1 MVHHNGAMNAWT
13 PEATNAFVARLE
25 SAERQIY
32 PLAMVDTDR
41 YERAVTL
48 IGLLARH
55 LDGSGD
61 SAEDLELLRP
71 KALTRLRGIASEQAI
86 ILADLDVEAVVDAA
100 LAQRYRVLRAD
111 SAGQT
116 SDRAI
121 EEARAAGETWASLE
135 SPDVSTLGF
144 AAIQRWVDMHLETGV
159 RLVRTISPDALTGHA
174 RFRIELLPEESADS
188 SMVID
193 CESRQEWLDEAA
205 ALRQSLDGHSG

>member
-71 KALTRLRGIASEQAI
+71 KALTRLRGIASEQA
-86 ILADLDVEAVVDAA
+86 DAA
-100 LAQRYRVLRAD
+100 AFEGKRFGTPHSFFIA
-111 SAGQT
+111 
-116 SDRAI
+116 
-121 EEARAAGETWASLE
+121 
-135 SPDVSTLGF
+135 
-144 AAIQRWVDMHLETGV
+144 V
-159 RLVRTISPDALTGHA
+159 REPS
-174 RFRIELLPEESADS
+174 
-188 SMVID
+188 
-193 CESRQEWLDEAA
+193 A
-205 ALRQSLDGHSG
+205 ALSSRVQASKASWFTSISASISLMRFFSVASFTRASRSSSARLSSCVLC

>member
-1 MVHHNGAMNAWT
+1 MVHHNGRMNAWT
-13 PEATNAFVARLE
+13 PEATSAFVARLE

-41 YERAVTL
+41 YERSVTL
-48 IGLLARH
+48 IGHLSRH

-86 ILADLDVEAVVDAA
+86 VLADLDEGAVVDAA

-111 SAGQT
+111 AAIHS
-116 SDRAI
+116 SDRAV
-121 EEARAAGETWASLE
+121 EEARVAGETWAALE
-135 SPDVSTLGF
+135 APDVSTIGF
-144 AAIQRWVDMHLETGV
+144 AAVQRWVDMHLETGV

-174 RFRIELLPEESADS
+174 RFRIELLHEGPTDS

-193 CESRQEWLDEAA
+193 CDNRQEWLDEAA
-205 ALRQSLDGHSG
+205 ALRQALDGK

>member
-1 MVHHNGAMNAWT
+1 MVHHNRCMNAWT
-13 PEATNAFVARLE
+13 PEATSAFVARLE
-25 SAERQIY
+25 SAERQVY

-41 YERAVTL
+41 YERSVTL
-48 IGLLARH
+48 IGHLSRH

-86 ILADLDVEAVVDAA
+86 VLADLDEGAVVDAA
-100 LAQRYRVLRAD
+100 LAQRYRVIRAD
-111 SAGQT
+111 AAVHS

-121 EEARAAGETWASLE
+121 EEARAAGETWAALE
-135 SPDVSTLGF
+135 APDVSTLGF
-144 AAIQRWVDMHLETGV
+144 AAMQRWVDMHIETGV

-174 RFRIELLPEESADS
+174 RFRIELLHEGPGHS

-193 CESRQEWLDEAA
+193 CDNRQEWLDEAA
-205 ALRQSLDGHSG
+205 ALRQALDGQ

>member
-25 SAERQIY
+25 SAERQVY

-41 YERAVTL
+41 YERSVTL
-48 IGLLARH
+48 IGHLSRH

-86 ILADLDVEAVVDAA
+86 VLADLDEGAVVDAA
-100 LAQRYRVLRAD
+100 LAQRYRVIRAD
-111 SAGQT
+111 AAVHS

-121 EEARAAGETWASLE
+121 EEARAAGETWAALE
-135 SPDVSTLGF
+135 APDVSTLGF
-144 AAIQRWVDMHLETGV
+144 AAMQRWVDMHIETGV

-174 RFRIELLPEESADS
+174 RFRIELLHEGPGHS

-193 CESRQEWLDEAA
+193 CDNRQEWLDEAA
-205 ALRQSLDGHSG
+205 ALRQALDGQ

>member
-1 MVHHNGAMNAWT
+1 MVHHNGRMNAWT
-13 PEATNAFVARLE
+13 PEATSAFVARLE
-25 SAERQIY
+25 SAEHQIY

-41 YERAVTL
+41 YERSVTL
-48 IGLLARH
+48 IGHLSRH

-86 ILADLDVEAVVDAA
+86 VLADLDEGAVVDAA

-111 SAGQT
+111 AAIHS
-116 SDRAI
+116 SDRAV
-121 EEARAAGETWASLE
+121 EEARAAGETWAALE
-135 SPDVSTLGF
+135 APDVSTLGF
-144 AAIQRWVDMHLETGV
+144 AAVQRWVDMHLETGV

-174 RFRIELLPEESADS
+174 RFRIELLHEGPADS

-193 CESRQEWLDEAA
+193 CDNRQEWLDEAA
-205 ALRQSLDGHSG
+205 ALRRALDGK

>member
-1 MVHHNGAMNAWT
+1 MVHHNGRMNAWT
-13 PEATNAFVARLE
+13 PEATSAFVARLE

-41 YERAVTL
+41 YERSVTL
-48 IGLLARH
+48 IGHLSRH

-86 ILADLDVEAVVDAA
+86 VLADLDEGAVVDAA

-111 SAGQT
+111 AAIHS
-116 SDRAI
+116 SDRAV
-121 EEARAAGETWASLE
+121 EEARAAGETWAALE
-135 SPDVSTLGF
+135 APDVSTIGF
-144 AAIQRWVDMHLETGV
+144 AAVQRWVDMHLETGV

-174 RFRIELLPEESADS
+174 RFRIELLHEGPADS

-193 CESRQEWLDEAA
+193 CDNRQEWLDEAA
-205 ALRQSLDGHSG
+205 ALRQALDGK

>member
-1 MVHHNGAMNAWT
+1 MNAWT
-13 PEATNAFVARLE
+13 PEATSAFVARLE

-32 PLAMVDTDR
+32 PLAMFDTDR

-48 IGLLARH
+48 IGLLSRH

-61 SAEDLELLRP
+61 SAEDLELLRL

-86 ILADLDVEAVVDAA
+86 VLADLDEDAVVDAA
-100 LAQRYRVLRAD
+100 LAQRYRVLRAN
-111 SAGQT
+111 SAIHA

-121 EEARAAGETWASLE
+121 EEARAAGETWAALE
-135 SPDVSTLGF
+135 APDASTLGF
-144 AAIQRWVDMHLETGV
+144 AAVQRWVDMHLETGI

-174 RFRIELLPEESADS
+174 RFRIELLPEESVDS

-193 CESRQEWLDEAA
+193 CDSRQEWLDEAA
-205 ALRQSLDGHSG
+205 ALRDSLDGHSG

>member
-1 MVHHNGAMNAWT
+1 MVHHNGRLNAWT
-13 PEATNAFVARLE
+13 PEATSAFVARLE

-41 YERAVTL
+41 YERSVTL
-48 IGLLARH
+48 IGHLSRH

-86 ILADLDVEAVVDAA
+86 VLADLDEGAVVDAA

-111 SAGQT
+111 AAIHS
-116 SDRAI
+116 SDRAV
-121 EEARAAGETWASLE
+121 EEARAAGETWAALE
-135 SPDVSTLGF
+135 APDVSTLGF
-144 AAIQRWVDMHLETGV
+144 ATVQRWVDMHLETGV

-174 RFRIELLPEESADS
+174 RFRIELLHEGPTDS

-193 CESRQEWLDEAA
+193 CDNRQEWLDEAA
-205 ALRQSLDGHSG
+205 ALRQALDGK

>member
-1 MVHHNGAMNAWT
+1 MNAWT
-13 PEATNAFVARLE
+13 PEATSAFVARLE
-25 SAERQIY
+25 SAEHQIY

-41 YERAVTL
+41 YERSVTL
-48 IGLLARH
+48 IGHLSRH

-86 ILADLDVEAVVDAA
+86 VLADLDEGAVVDAA

-111 SAGQT
+111 AAIHS
-116 SDRAI
+116 SDRAV
-121 EEARAAGETWASLE
+121 EEARAAGETWAALE
-135 SPDVSTLGF
+135 APDVSTLGF
-144 AAIQRWVDMHLETGV
+144 AAVQRWVDMHLETGV

-174 RFRIELLPEESADS
+174 RFRIELLHEGPADS

-193 CESRQEWLDEAA
+193 CDNRQEWLDEAA
-205 ALRQSLDGHSG
+205 ALRRALDGK

>member
-1 MVHHNGAMNAWT
+1 MVHHNGRMNAWT
-13 PEATNAFVARLE
+13 PEATSAFVARLE

-41 YERAVTL
+41 YERSVTL
-48 IGLLARH
+48 IGHLSRH

-86 ILADLDVEAVVDAA
+86 VLADLDEGAVVDAA

-111 SAGQT
+111 AAIHS
-116 SDRAI
+116 SDRAV
-121 EEARAAGETWASLE
+121 EEARAAGETWAALE

-144 AAIQRWVDMHLETGV
+144 AAVQRWVDMHLETGV

-174 RFRIELLPEESADS
+174 RFRIELLHEGPADS

-193 CESRQEWLDEAA
+193 CDNRQEWLDEAA
-205 ALRQSLDGHSG
+205 ALRQALDGK

>member
-1 MVHHNGAMNAWT
+1 MVHHNGRMNAWT
-13 PEATNAFVARLE
+13 PEATSAFVARLE

-41 YERAVTL
+41 YERSVTL
-48 IGLLARH
+48 IGHLSRH

-86 ILADLDVEAVVDAA
+86 VLADLDEGAVVDAA

-111 SAGQT
+111 AAIHS
-116 SDRAI
+116 SDRAV
-121 EEARAAGETWASLE
+121 EEARVAGETWAALE
-135 SPDVSTLGF
+135 APDVSTIGF
-144 AAIQRWVDMHLETGV
+144 AAVQRWVDMHLETGV

-174 RFRIELLPEESADS
+174 RFRIELIHEGPADS
-188 SMVID
+188 SVVID
-193 CESRQEWLDEAA
+193 CDNRQEWLDEAA
-205 ALRQSLDGHSG
+205 ALRQALDGQ

>member
-1 MVHHNGAMNAWT
+1 MVHHNGRMNAWT
-13 PEATNAFVARLE
+13 PEATSAFVARLE

-41 YERAVTL
+41 YERSVTL
-48 IGLLARH
+48 IGHLSRH

-86 ILADLDVEAVVDAA
+86 VLADLDEGAVVDAA
-100 LAQRYRVLRAD
+100 LSQRYRVLRAD
-111 SAGQT
+111 AAIHS
-116 SDRAI
+116 SDRAV
-121 EEARAAGETWASLE
+121 EEARVAGETWAALE
-135 SPDVSTLGF
+135 APDVSTIGF
-144 AAIQRWVDMHLETGV
+144 AAVQRWVDMHLETGV

-174 RFRIELLPEESADS
+174 RFRIELLHEGPTDS

-193 CESRQEWLDEAA
+193 CDNRQEWLDEAA
-205 ALRQSLDGHSG
+205 ALRQALDGK